1 MFIDT
6 FIALISSENLEA
18 SAQLKDL
25 GLKKSLDLSREDF
38 EYRPMRIRIDDI
50 KYIYQALE
58 KDLLVIELY
67 DTDGQ
72 FMLKDDLATIK
83 DQMDAYYS
91 SQP

>member
-25 GLKKSLDLSREDF
+25 GVKKSIDLDKEDF
-38 EYRPMRIRIDDI
+38 EYRPFRIRIDDI

-58 KDLLVIELY
+58 KDLLVLELY

-72 FMLKDDLATIK
+72 FMLKDDLDTIK
-83 DQMDAYYS
+83 SQMDDYYTAK
-91 SQP
+91 P

>member
-18 SAQLKDL
+18 SSKLKDL
-25 GLKKSLDLSREDF
+25 GVKKSLDLDTSDF

-58 KDLLVIELY
+58 EDLLVLELY
-67 DTDGQ
+67 ETEGQ
-72 FMLKDDLATIK
+72 FMLKDDLDTIK
-83 DQMDAYYS
+83 SQIDDYYS
-91 SQP
+91 AKP